1 MRSILRLLWIRK
13 RHAHIG
19 KLIIFRIKQ
28 LNGCPIMAVVLLVPL
43 VPTDKNILIPLF
55 YTKFLEIFYNL
66 IDFTSSRLGS

>member
-43 VPTDKNILIPLF
+43 VHVPTDKNILIPLF
-55 YTKFLEIFYNL
+55 YTQFLEIFYNL
-66 IDFTSSRLGS
+66 IDFTRLGS